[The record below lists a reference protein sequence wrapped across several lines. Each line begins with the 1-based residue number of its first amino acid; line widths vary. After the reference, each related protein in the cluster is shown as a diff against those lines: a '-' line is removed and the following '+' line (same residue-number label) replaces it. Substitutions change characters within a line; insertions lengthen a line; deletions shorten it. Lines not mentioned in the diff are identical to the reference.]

1 MYEDGCFADGILM
14 FMPLDQYVE
23 SEHIPVISRS
33 QFLSAGL
40 SCDDYVEEF
49 SCETRYYRKNGDKL
63 ERLRKKDLQLTDLPE
78 GTYLIALVCSAS
90 HGDEY
95 YSFCYLF
102 WVE

>member
-1 MYEDGCFADGILM
+1 M

-23 SEHIPVISRS
+23 FEHIPVISRG
-33 QFLSAGL
+33 QFLSADL
-40 SCDDYVEEF
+40 SYDDYVEDF
-49 SCETRYYRKNGDKL
+49 SCETRYYRKTGDGL
-63 ERLRKKDLQLTDLPE
+63 ERLKSKNLVLTDLPE
-78 GTYLIALVCSAS
+78 GTYLIGLFCSAS